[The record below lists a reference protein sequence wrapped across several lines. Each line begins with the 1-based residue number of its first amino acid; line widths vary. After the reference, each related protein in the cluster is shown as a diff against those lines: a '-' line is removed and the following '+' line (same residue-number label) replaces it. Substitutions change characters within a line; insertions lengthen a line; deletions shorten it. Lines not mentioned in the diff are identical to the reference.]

1 MGETHQKVIRVLPPA
16 EPGATP
22 TKPDMTVKPFDEP
35 ARRVSSDAVCWGL
48 ASRLWSKKKAKAQ
61 AFGDLTNRQ
70 AGIGIGT
77 RLQMT
82 TRGRLAARLGFWN
95 LGQHPSRAFLDGHK
109 SVPFDWLTTRGLS
122 RRGSRLPG
130 SNDEQRWK
138 HQVVG
143 GPLLVSL
150 RITATL
156 ESN

>member
-1 MGETHQKVIRVLPPA
+1 MPYAGGLLLVS
-16 EPGATP
+16 GA
-22 TKPDMTVKPFDEP
+22 
-35 ARRVSSDAVCWGL
+35 
-48 ASRLWSKKKAKAQ
+48 KKAKAQ

-130 SNDEQRWK
+130 SNDEQRRK

>member
-1 MGETHQKVIRVLPPA
+1 
-16 EPGATP
+16 
-22 TKPDMTVKPFDEP
+22 
-35 ARRVSSDAVCWGL
+35 
-48 ASRLWSKKKAKAQ
+48 
-61 AFGDLTNRQ
+61 
-70 AGIGIGT
+70 
-77 RLQMT
+77 MT

-109 SVPFDWLTTRGLS
+109 SVPFDWLATRGLS

-130 SNDEQRWK
+130 SNDEQRRK

-156 ESN
+156 ENKLTIIVSLPLWTFQKPLLGHS